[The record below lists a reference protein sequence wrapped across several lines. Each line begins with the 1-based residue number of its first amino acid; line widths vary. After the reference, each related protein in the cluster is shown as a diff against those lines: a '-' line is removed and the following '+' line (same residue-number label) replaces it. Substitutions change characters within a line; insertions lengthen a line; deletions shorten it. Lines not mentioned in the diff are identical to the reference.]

1 MHSKECRTVHGELQD
16 LTALGDMA
24 KRPPNKAD
32 KLATG
37 RSEMPFA
44 YEHIRLKPSTSLGD
58 GCQEVFAA
66 ERLQIESG
74 VGNC

>member
-1 MHSKECRTVHGELQD
+1 MPHEP
-16 LTALGDMA
+16 GDIA
-24 KRPPNKAD
+24 RRPPSKAD

-44 YEHIRLKPSTSLGD
+44 YEYIRLKPLTSLGD
-58 GCQEVFAA
+58 ECQEVFAA